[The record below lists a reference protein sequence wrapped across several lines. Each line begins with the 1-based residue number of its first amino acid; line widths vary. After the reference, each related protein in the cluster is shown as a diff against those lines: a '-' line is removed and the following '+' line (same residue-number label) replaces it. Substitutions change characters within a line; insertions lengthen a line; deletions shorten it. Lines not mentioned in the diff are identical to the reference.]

1 METVVYNVTIFGI
14 NLKLKP
20 VAFTI
25 GGWSVYWYG
34 IIIALG
40 FALALVYAWRNSKR
54 LGVNFD
60 RLLDVV
66 IVTVPLAILSARA
79 YYLIFDPN
87 GNGITSF
94 KQFFGLDG
102 KGFSGLAIYG
112 GVIGAVVVGGIMCY
126 IRKVNVLC
134 AFDIASV
141 GFLIGQGI
149 GRWGNFMNQEA
160 FGSATGS
167 SWWGMTSENVA
178 AELGEG
184 VLAHPCF
191 LYESIWCLGGAVLL
205 HFISK
210 KRAFK
215 GEIALC
221 YCVWYGAGR
230 TVIEGLRTDSLYLFG
245 SSIRV
250 SQALSALLVI
260 FGAVMLTIGFKKRK
274 TEEKD
279 ARYHNVFGE
288 MSDTVIA
295 AEGVDT
301 GNAIDT
307 DDTTV
312 TNDTTDAKDATDT
325 DDAVGA
331 DGTGETDG
339 VGESDETDETSQN
352 EKAE

>member
-1 METVVYNVTIFGI
+1 MNPVIFELGKLEIRWYAVLILIGALLAIYLIQKEAFKFGVSKEFIFNMAFWSIIFGFI
-14 NLKLKP
+14 GARIYYVVFDWSYYSKHLSEILK
-20 VAFTI
+20 I
-25 GGWSVYWYG
+25 WEG
-34 IIIALG
+34 
-40 FALALVYAWRNSKR
+40 
-54 LGVNFD
+54 
-60 RLLDVV
+60 
-66 IVTVPLAILSARA
+66 
-79 YYLIFDPN
+79 
-87 GNGITSF
+87 
-94 KQFFGLDG
+94 
-102 KGFSGLAIYG
+102 GLAIHGGLIAALITILIYTKKYG
-112 GVIGAVVVGGIMCY
+112 LRT
-126 IRKVNVLC
+126 IRYLDFICPPVLL
-134 AFDIASV
+134 AQS
-141 GFLIGQGI
+141 I

-307 DDTTV
+307 DD
-312 TNDTTDAKDATDT
+312 
-325 DDAVGA
+325 AVGA

>member
-25 GGWSVYWYG
+25 GSWSVYWYG

-40 FALALVYAWRNSKR
+40 FALALVYARRNSKR

-134 AFDIASV
+134 AFDIAAV

-191 LYESIWCLGGAVLL
+191 LYESVWCLGGAVLL

-221 YCVWYGAGR
+221 YCVWYGIGR

-260 FGAVMLTIGFKKRK
+260 FGAVMLAIGFKKRK

-301 GNAIDT
+301 

-312 TNDTTDAKDATDT
+312 TNDATDANDATDT

-331 DGTGETDG
+331 DSTGEAGG
-339 VGESDETDETSQN
+339 VDEADEIGDTSQN